1 MEEKVVN
8 YRKVKK
14 TLNKVLNQKIQEML
28 PRSAYYKLNK
38 KIKISVETKS
48 NVNWRCFSAEKCVVI
63 YFQGSIEVDWSK
75 ILFSKQKNAI
85 QSFRNVLKFQKEFR
99 DEIDNILGILG
110 YPRPRLY
117 SRDNTTVP
125 FVLTKYFSIQI
136 KNPLWTVDPILLDRK
151 IKEIKQAIRGVDPS
165 SSVVTPKLSHF
176 IHGIKVD
183 TDKHRFN
190 VSVYYKKNSKFQPTM
205 TQIVNRLRDEH
216 PSIPHFIKPNY

>member
-8 YRKVKK
+8 YRKIKK

-28 PRSAYYKLNK
+28 PRSTYYKLNK

-63 YFQGSIEVDWSK
+63 DFFGSIKIDWPK

-85 QSFRNVLKFQKEFR
+85 QSFQNVLKFQKEFR
-99 DEIDNILGILG
+99 DEIDNILLILG
-110 YPRPRLY
+110 YPRRRLY
-117 SRDNTTVP
+117 STDTTVS
-125 FVLTKYFSIQI
+125 FVSTKYFSIQI
-136 KNPLWTVDPILLDRK
+136 KNPLWTVDPILLDKK
-151 IKEIKQAIRGVDPS
+151 IKEIKQSIRSVDPS
-165 SSVVTPKLSHF
+165 LSVVTPKLSHF

-183 TDKHRFN
+183 AGNHRFN
-190 VSVYYKKNSKFQPTM
+190 VSVYYKKNSQFQPTM

>member
-1 MEEKVVN
+1 MEDKVVD

-38 KIKISVETKS
+38 KIKISVESKS
-48 NVNWRCFSAEKCVVI
+48 NVNWRSSSSEKCVVI
-63 YFQGSIEVDWSK
+63 DFFGSIKIDWSK

-85 QSFRNVLKFQKEFR
+85 QSFQNVLKFQKEFR
-99 DEIDNILGILG
+99 DEIDNILLILG
-110 YPRPRLY
+110 YPRRRLY
-117 SRDNTTVP
+117 STDTTVS
-125 FVLTKYFSIQI
+125 FVSTKYFSIQI
-136 KNPLWTVDPILLDRK
+136 KNPLWTVDPIILDKK
-151 IKEIKQAIRGVDPS
+151 IKEIKQAIRSVDPS
-165 SSVVTPKLSHF
+165 SIIVTPKLSHF

-183 TDKHRFN
+183 AENHRFN
-190 VSVYYKKNSKFQPTM
+190 VSVYYKKNSQFQPTM

>member
-1 MEEKVVN
+1 MEEKVVD
-8 YRKVKK
+8 YRKIKK

-48 NVNWRCFSAEKCVVI
+48 NVNWKSFSAEKCVVI
-63 YFQGSIEVDWSK
+63 YFQGSIKVDWSK
-75 ILFSKQKNAI
+75 ILFSNQKNVI

-99 DEIDNILGILG
+99 DEIDNILLILG

-117 SRDNTTVP
+117 SIDNSSVP

-136 KNPLWTVDPILLDRK
+136 ENPLRTVDPILLDKK

-183 TDKHRFN
+183 AENHRFN
-190 VSVYYKKNSKFQPTM
+190 VSVYYKKNAQYQPTLF
-205 TQIVNRLRDEH
+205 QIINRLRDEH
-216 PSIPHFIKPNY
+216 PSIPHFIKSNY